1 MFSGACLKLIPLLIL
16 AYWDFCV
23 QNCIAS
29 INPAVWS
36 GLNLWNMNS
45 YHVFCP
51 PRGIKSKWN
60 QIVSWLPFQ
69 RHGVTFTFATRWFLK
84 HVLKAAE
91 PLLQIFLP
99 LMKWLSTTCSAEE
112 YCRERI
118 AVQQECWSH
127 FLANVEFPWTLTTEL
142 LNWLTKLKCIN
153 ASGCV
158 FSACFYSF
166 VREGQ
171 HLALY
176 WSPYWDVC
184 SLSVSVVFSPA
195 GWQVMSRCLSC
206 HWTLYRRRTW
216 AGPTTSSATG
226 SNWKR
231 SSAGCADE
239 TRAWRR
245 LWERLSPWAP

>member
-1 MFSGACLKLIPLLIL
+1 MAWLSRLLH
-16 AYWDFCV
+16 AG
-23 QNCIAS
+23 S
-29 INPAVWS
+29 
-36 GLNLWNMNS
+36 LNTS
-45 YHVFCP
+45 
-51 PRGIKSKWN
+51 SKQLN
-60 QIVSWLPFQ
+60 
-69 RHGVTFTFATRWFLK
+69 A
-84 HVLKAAE
+84 
-91 PLLQIFLP
+91 LQILLL
-99 LMKWLSTTCSAEE
+99 LMKWWSTTCSAEE

-118 AVQQECWSH
+118 AVQEECWSH

-153 ASGCV
+153 ASACV
-158 FSACFYSF
+158 FSPCFYSLSGKVNISCF
-166 VREGQ
+166 IGAVIEMCA
-171 HLALY
+171 HWVYL
-176 WSPYWDVC
+176 WSFPV
-184 SLSVSVVFSPA
+184 
-195 GWQVMSRCLSC
+195 GWQVMNRCLSC

>member
-1 MFSGACLKLIPLLIL
+1 MA
-16 AYWDFCV
+16 
-23 QNCIAS
+23 
-29 INPAVWS
+29 
-36 GLNLWNMNS
+36 
-45 YHVFCP
+45 
-51 PRGIKSKWN
+51 
-60 QIVSWLPFQ
+60 WLP
-69 RHGVTFTFATRWFLK
+69 R
-84 HVLKAAE
+84 
-91 PLLQIFLP
+91 LLHAGSWNTSSKQLNASQMWLL
-99 LMKWLSTTCSAEE
+99 LMKWRSTTCSAEE
-112 YCRERI
+112 YCRERL
-118 AVQQECWSH
+118 AVQEECWSH
-127 FLANVEFPWTLTTEL
+127 FRANVEFPWTLTSEL

-158 FSACFYSF
+158 SPPRLLQL

-171 HLALY
+171 HLALIEMCAHRVCL
-176 WSPYWDVC
+176 WS
-184 SLSVSVVFSPA
+184 FPA